1 MDTNNRPDA
10 PSPDSG
16 LEMPSH
22 DAATPAE
29 TPRAEPSH
37 EYAAPAPQY
46 VPPATAQE
54 AAPEPEPAPVS
65 PAPAPTVR
73 PHGSHAGVLAAAVAL
88 SLFVGTAAGFGG
100 GYAAYVLLPGTE
112 QADGTSADEPRR
124 VELVS
129 GETEEVVAAV
139 AAVGLPS
146 VVDIAV
152 TGESASSDGSLPSTH
167 PDVPLQGEGSGVA
180 YREAED
186 GGTYIMTNEHVV
198 AGATSIIVTD
208 SNGESYDGRVIGSD
222 NESDIAVVLVDA
234 DIPVIEIGDSDE
246 LVVGELVVAIGSPFG
261 FEQSVTSGVVS
272 ALHRALT
279 DFGGA
284 EGQYPYV
291 DSIQT
296 DAAINPGNSGG
307 PLMDSNGKVIGIN
320 TAIRSLSGSNSGV
333 GFAAPVNTVR
343 KLVPHLIR
351 DGKYTYAW
359 MGISGLQEINLQTM
373 EELGLSRSTGVYVTA
388 VTSGGPAANAGLRAG
403 TMPSGS
409 GLRPGRGGDLIVAI
423 DGNPLIDFGDLV
435 SYLVAKTEPGQ
446 EVVLTI
452 IRDGST
458 MDLSLTLGERP

>member
-307 PLMDSNGKVIGIN
+307 ALLNREGELVGIPS
-320 TAIRSLSGSNSGV
+320 AIYTESGSSAGV
-333 GFAAPVNTVR
+333 ALAIPSDRAVQAADDLIGKGSVDTPFLGVLGQTVNEAFAAEEGLPVDEGAYIVEITAGTEAEKAGLQPGDVIVAVDEKRVRSMDDLILTVR
-343 KLVPHLIR
+343 QRTVGDEVTLRLWR
-351 DGKYTYAW
+351 DG
-359 MGISGLQEINLQTM
+359 
-373 EELGLSRSTGVYVTA
+373 EEMTLDMTIGA
-388 VTSGGPAANAGLRAG
+388 KPASA
-403 TMPSGS
+403 S
-409 GLRPGRGGDLIVAI
+409 
-423 DGNPLIDFGDLV
+423 
-435 SYLVAKTEPGQ
+435 Q
-446 EVVLTI
+446 
-452 IRDGST
+452 
-458 MDLSLTLGERP
+458 